1 MASSPGLVTLLC
13 LLVAGSN
20 ERDRRVE
27 TYLALPVSSLG
38 ALGLCFDCTSF
49 ENVI

>member
-27 TYLALPVSSLG
+27 TYLASPVSSLG
-38 ALGLCFDCTSF
+38 ALGLCFDCASF